1 MQVQAGDQ
9 MTMREI
15 TIPLQERLYE
25 WLSQETKRR
34 GRPLPDVV
42 TDILNEYAQEQ
53 DHAFDITKTRTWEL
67 RGSLAVAE
75 VEERYIVG
83 RDDAG
88 QPLTSYSEHVDDA
101 LYGIDTTNESD
112 TR

>member
-1 MQVQAGDQ
+1 
-9 MTMREI
+9 MTIREI

-34 GRPLPDVV
+34 GLPLSDVV
-42 TDILNEYAQEQ
+42 TDILSEYAQEQ
-53 DHAFDITKTRTWEL
+53 DHAFDMTKTRTWEL

-75 VEERYIVG
+75 TEEQYSVEH
-83 RDDAG
+83 DAAG
-88 QPLTSYSEHVDDA
+88 QPLTNYSEHVDDI
-101 LYGIDTTNESD
+101 LYGIDTRHESG